1 MKRIGPGALPKQDTK
16 LYDINLENLTYNFI
30 IQSWRMSSMNA
41 KSGCSPDVCRK
52 VIICFSI
59 GARPNFD

>member
-30 IQSWRMSSMNA
+30 IQSW
-41 KSGCSPDVCRK
+41 K